1 MSGSSVGTYIRDGSC
16 ITMDS
21 SEVSRVSVFLSPPGH
36 PVRLGVVPHGKA
48 PARAV
53 LPMVNIRPRSPTKIF
68 LPAAN

>member
-1 MSGSSVGTYIRDGSC
+1 MGRSSVGTYIRDGSC
-16 ITMDS
+16 INMDP
-21 SEVSRVSVFLSPPGH
+21 SEESRGSVFLSPPGH
-36 PVRLGVVPHGKA
+36 PVRLGNVPHGKA